1 MQLTRQVWDAL
12 VALGHSHVANAPA
25 HVPGLVLWHGGHLP
39 LPELVLRH
47 AAQLPELMLRHGGPC
62 RPADLLNDNPY
73 NAMENGCD
81 FLRNHSS
88 PHIDFTTIHCW

>member
-1 MQLTRQVWDAL
+1 
-12 VALGHSHVANAPA
+12 
-25 HVPGLVLWHGGHLP
+25 
-39 LPELVLRH
+39 
-47 AAQLPELMLRHGGPC
+47 MLRHGGC
-62 RPADLLNDNPY
+62 CPADLLNDNPY